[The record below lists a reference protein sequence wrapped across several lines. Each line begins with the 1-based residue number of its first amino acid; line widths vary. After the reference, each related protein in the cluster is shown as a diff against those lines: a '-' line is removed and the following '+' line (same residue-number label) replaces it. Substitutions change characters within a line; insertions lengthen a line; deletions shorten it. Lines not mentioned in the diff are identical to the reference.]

1 MTARR
6 EIERHLKTLDDIRG
20 IMGSMKT
27 LALLETRKLT
37 RRLAAQNRVVES
49 IEAAASDFR
58 GFFPFTPSL
67 PEDSPHIHLLFG
79 SERGFC
85 GDFNEALLKALPPSP
100 PTDIHRPPLLLAM
113 GRKLCS
119 KLEGDTRAVAMLNSA
134 SVAEEV
140 EEILNRLVDTLTALQ
155 QRYGTFSLTAIY
167 HRADANGLR
176 MVRVLPPFQESPPS
190 PRFGYPPRLTLEPEA
205 FFAALLDHYLFA
217 ALHAMAYTS
226 LMAENHRRMEHLEG
240 AIRRLEQ
247 DTAELSRRRN
257 ILRQEEITEEIEV
270 IMLSVEATRKTGP

>member
-6 EIERHLKTLDDIRG
+6 ELERQLKSLRDIRS

-49 IEAAASDFR
+49 IEAVAADLR

-67 PEDSPHIHLLFG
+67 PDDSPHVYLLFG

-85 GDFNEALLKALPPSP
+85 GDFNETLLQALPP
-100 PTDIHRPPLLLAM
+100 TDTSRSPLLLTV
-113 GRKLCS
+113 GRKLGAR
-119 KLEGDTRAVAMLNSA
+119 LEGDPRAVALLDGA

-140 EEILNRLVDTLTALQ
+140 EKKLNRLVDTLTTLQ
-155 QRYGTFSLTAIY
+155 QRYGAFSLTAVY
-167 HRADANGLR
+167 HQADANAIR
-176 MVRVLPPFQESPPS
+176 TIRVLPPFQESPPS
-190 PRFGYPPRLTLEPEA
+190 PRFAFPPRLTLEPEA

-240 AIRRLEQ
+240 AVRRLEQ
-247 DTAELSRRRN
+247 DVAELARRRN

>member
-6 EIERHLKTLDDIRG
+6 EVERHLKTLEDIRG

-27 LALLETRKLT
+27 LALLETRKLA

-49 IEAAASDFR
+49 IETAAADLR

-67 PEDSPHIHLLFG
+67 PEGSPHVYLLFG

-85 GDFNEALLKALPPSP
+85 GDFNEALLRALPP
-100 PTDIHRPPLLLAM
+100 TGTGRPPLLLAV
-113 GRKLCS
+113 GRKLGT
-119 KLEGDTRAVAMLNSA
+119 KLEGDPRAVALLDGA

-140 EEILNRLVDTLTALQ
+140 EKILNRLVDTLTTLQ
-155 QRYGTFSLTAIY
+155 QRYGAFSLTAVY
-167 HRADANGLR
+167 HRAAANDIR
-176 MVRVLPPFQESPPS
+176 TVRVLPPFQESPPS
-190 PRFGYPPRLTLEPEA
+190 PRFAFAPRLTLEPEA

-240 AIRRLEQ
+240 AVRRLEQ
-247 DTAELSRRRN
+247 DVAELARQRN

-270 IMLSVEATRKTGP
+270 IMLSVEAARKTGL

>member
-6 EIERHLKTLDDIRG
+6 EVERHLKTLDDIRG

-27 LALLETRKLT
+27 LALLETRKLA
-37 RRLAAQNRVVES
+37 RRLSTQNRVVES
-49 IEAAASDFR
+49 IEAAAADFR

-67 PEDSPHIHLLFG
+67 PEDSPQVYLLFG

-85 GDFNEALLKALPPSP
+85 GDFNETLLQALPPADTS
-100 PTDIHRPPLLLAM
+100 RSPLLLAV
-113 GRKLCS
+113 GRKLGA
-119 KLEGDTRAVAMLNSA
+119 KLEDDPRAVALLDGA

-140 EEILNRLVDTLTALQ
+140 EQILNRLVDTLATLQ
-155 QRYGTFSLTAIY
+155 QRYGAFSLSAVY
-167 HRADANGLR
+167 HRADTDGIR
-176 MVRVLPPFQESPPS
+176 TVRVLPPFQESPPS
-190 PRFGYPPRLTLEPEA
+190 PRFAYPPRLTLEPEA
-205 FFAALLDHYLFA
+205 FFTALLDHYLFA

-240 AIRRLEQ
+240 AVRRLEE
-247 DTAELSRRRN
+247 DAAELARRRN

-270 IMLSVEATRKTGP
+270 IMLSVEAARKTGP

>member
-6 EIERHLKTLDDIRG
+6 EVERHLKTLDDIRG

-49 IEAAASDFR
+49 IEAAASDLR

-67 PEDSPHIHLLFG
+67 PENSPNINLLFG

-85 GDFNEALLKALPPSP
+85 GDFNEALLKALPPTGTS
-100 PTDIHRPPLLLAM
+100 HPPLLLAV
-113 GRKLCS
+113 GRKLGA
-119 KLEGDTRAVAMLNSA
+119 KLEGDPRAVALLDGAN
-134 SVAEEV
+134 VAEEV
-140 EEILNRLVDTLTALQ
+140 ETILNRLVDTLTALQ
-155 QRYGTFSLTAIY
+155 QRYGAFSLTAFH
-167 HRADANGLR
+167 HRPDANVIR
-176 MVRVLPPFQESPPS
+176 SVRVLPPFQESPPS
-190 PRFGYPPRLTLEPEA
+190 PRFAYPPRLTLEPKA
-205 FFAALLDHYLFA
+205 LFGALLDHYLFA

-240 AIRRLEQ
+240 AVRRLEQ
-247 DTAELSRRRN
+247 DVTELARRRN